1 MKIKILGNKEKFL
14 KPTKGTERSAAYDL
28 YVQEDV
34 VIKQGRQVIP
44 MGFAIELDPN
54 TAAEIHPRSGFAS
67 KGMEGKIFYRTPK
80 DAFERHYM
88 EDNKII
94 NDKIEYLGIVTIHEK
109 EYCEWTYSVPDR
121 FDADVIYGLID
132 EDYRNE
138 VGVIIRCHSLFDYII
153 KRGTRIAQMLIVNV
167 PQTEIE
173 YTDELSET
181 ERKGG
186 FGHTGA

>member
-1 MKIKILGNKEKFL
+1 MKIKILGDKEKFL

-44 MGFAIELDPN
+44 MGFAMELDPN
-54 TAAEIHPRSGFAS
+54 TAAETHPRSGFAS
-67 KGMEGKIFYRTPK
+67 KGMEGYPIFYFDETTFNEECK
-80 DAFERHYM
+80 GNEDIKLLEILTIAQQKHY
-88 EDNKII
+88 KHIH
-94 NDKIEYLGIVTIHEK
+94 DKIK
-109 EYCEWTYSVPDR
+109 ER
-121 FDADVIYGLID
+121 FDADVTYGLID
-132 EDYRNE
+132 EDYRSE
-138 VGVIIRCHSLFDYII
+138 IGVIINNQGNEFLI

-167 PQTEIE
+167 PQTEIT
-173 YTDELSET
+173 YTEELSET